1 MFVYWSIVDLQYYIT
16 LVVQHSD
23 LIFFIDYSPQKSLW
37 NIIYVTCADFSNSFY
52 IIFLMSSSHDILIQ
66 SSEGRRDK
74 QGKWM
79 TLRMFLACWTQ
90 VSLSI
95 LLTKIC
101 YMPHLPSRE
110 AGKHI
115 YTQRPYTLLKIRLLL
130 LGNQKKRKNN
140 KKKKLLGQTRADASF
155 SHIAHIPYSPR
166 KSHDS
171 SL

>member
-1 MFVYWSIVDLQYYIT
+1 M
-16 LVVQHSD
+16 
-23 LIFFIDYSPQKSLW
+23 SP
-37 NIIYVTCADFSNSFY
+37 
-52 IIFLMSSSHDILIQ
+52 SHDILIQ
-66 SSEGRRDK
+66 SNEGRRDK
-74 QGKWM
+74 EGKWM

-115 YTQRPYTLLKIRLLL
+115 YSQRPYPLLKIRLLL
-130 LGNQKKRKNN
+130 LGNQKKRK
-140 KKKKLLGQTRADASF
+140 KKNLLGQTRADASF

-166 KSHDS
+166 KSHNS
-171 SL
+171 SSKQSYNFIHLLYPPQNWQCLGAKLSCSYNSDVASYSVEMFF